1 MPKSGLL
8 FIFGKDNGIL
18 KEQIKKEIIELVEDE
33 FYIPLKPSELLRFL
47 EIDGKDRENAFY
59 FALSE
64 LENAGYIAFTKKGK
78 VMLAELCGRLS
89 GTFRGTSR
97 GFGFFTPDENR
108 AGITDDVFISSSNTG
123 SAIDGDRVVVQ
134 IRKNKGDARGDNA
147 EGEVVEILERVHKTV
162 MCTFEKK
169 VRTFGAK
176 KKKTVPEFYFA
187 YPDSTKLP
195 FRVRI
200 SPRDDLGARDGDK
213 VEVLLTTYP
222 DGVTKARGK
231 IVRIFG
237 NSDSREANYSA
248 ILHSHGVRTEFPD
261 NVIAEAKKRES
272 EELSTEGRVDLRG
285 KTIFTIDGA
294 DAKDLDDAISLE
306 MDGDKY
312 LLGVHIAD
320 VSHYV
325 REGSALDEEAFIR
338 RTSIYFTDKVVPM
351 LPKEL
356 SNGICSLHGGVD
368 RYALSATVT
377 LDREGNIL
385 GCELFE
391 SIINSSVR
399 GVYSEINDIIE
410 KGGES
415 EFFEKYAHIWDTL
428 EKMRELYAILERKSV
443 SRGALELESNEAKII
458 LDGKGHPVDIVK
470 RERGESERMIEQF
483 MLCANEAVATWLHWQ
498 SMPCVYRIHE
508 DPNPEKIQAFSVFA
522 HNLGIDVSPLRKKQ
536 LHSSS
541 LQKIMN
547 DAKEKDL
554 ASVVSNVMLRSLA
567 KARYS
572 SSNSGHFGLAID
584 LYCHFT
590 SPIRRYP
597 DLTVHRIVKTILHG
611 KAEEAVLDRLTKFAD
626 ESAKASSENELRA
639 LYAERDIEDLYKVV
653 YMADKVGE
661 EFDAVISSVN
671 SFGMFA
677 ELENTCEG
685 LIPID
690 SLEGYYDYDEKNF
703 RLSRGKRS
711 YRLGQAVRVRIEA
724 ADIAAGKIEM
734 RLVD

>member
-1 MPKSGLL
+1 ML
-8 FIFGKDNGIL
+8 FIFGKGIIKL
-18 KEQIKKEIIELVEDE
+18 KEQIKKEIIDLVEDE
-33 FYIPLKPSELLRFL
+33 FYIPLKPSELMRFL
-47 EIDGKDRENAFY
+47 ELDDKESERAFY
-59 FALSE
+59 FALAE
-64 LENAGYIAFTKKGK
+64 LEHSGYVSFTKKGK
-78 VMLAELCGRLS
+78 VMLAELGGRLT

-108 AGITDDVFISSSNTG
+108 AGIKGDIFIPSSKTG
-123 SAIDGDRVVVQ
+123 SAIDGDRVSVQ
-134 IRKNKGDARGDNA
+134 VRSSKKRSDTENP
-147 EGEVVEILERVHKTV
+147 EGEVVDIIERTHKSI
-162 MCTFEKK
+162 MCTYEKR
-169 VRTFGAK
+169 VRTFGAR
-176 KKKTVPEFYFA
+176 KKKTLPEFYFA

-200 SPRDDLGARDGDK
+200 SPHDDMGARDGDK
-213 VEVLLTTYP
+213 VEVRLTQYP
-222 DGVTKARGK
+222 DAQNKAKGK

-237 NSDSREANYSA
+237 NSDSREANYQA
-248 ILHSHGVRTEFPD
+248 ILYSHGIRTDFPD
-261 NVIAEAKKRES
+261 AVIAEAKKRES
-272 EELSTEGRVDLRG
+272 EELTVSGRRDLRD
-285 KTIFTIDGA
+285 KIIFTIDGA
-294 DAKDLDDAISLE
+294 DAKDLDDAISLDVFE
-306 MDGDKY
+306 DKY

-325 REGSALDEEAFIR
+325 KEGSALDAEAFLR
-338 RTSIYFTDKVVPM
+338 GTSVYFTDKVVPM

-356 SNGICSLHGGVD
+356 SNGICSLNGGVD
-368 RYALSATVT
+368 RYALSAMVS
-377 LDREGNIL
+377 LDRAGNIL
-385 GCELFE
+385 GCELVE
-391 SIINSSVR
+391 SVINSSVR
-399 GVYSEINDIIE
+399 GVYSEVNDILE
-410 KGGES
+410 KGENS
-415 EFFEKYAHIWDTL
+415 SYNEKYSSVKSTLDNMIELYRVL
-428 EKMRELYAILERKSV
+428 EKKSAA
-443 SRGALELESNEAKII
+443 RGALELESSEAKII
-458 LDGKGHPVDIVK
+458 LDDKGHPIDIVK

-508 DPNPEKIQAFSVFA
+508 DPNSEKIQSFSVFV

-541 LQKIMN
+541 LQKIMS
-547 DAKEKDL
+547 DAKEKEL
-554 ASVVSNVMLRSLA
+554 SSVVSNVMLRSLA
-567 KARYS
+567 KAKYS
-572 SSNSGHFGLAID
+572 ASNSGHFGLAID

-611 KAEEAVLDRLTKFAD
+611 KAEGAVLDHLIKFAD

-703 RLSRGKRS
+703 RLSRGKKS
-711 YRLGQAVRVRIEA
+711 YRLGQSVRVVIES
-724 ADIAAGKIEM
+724 ADISLGKIEM